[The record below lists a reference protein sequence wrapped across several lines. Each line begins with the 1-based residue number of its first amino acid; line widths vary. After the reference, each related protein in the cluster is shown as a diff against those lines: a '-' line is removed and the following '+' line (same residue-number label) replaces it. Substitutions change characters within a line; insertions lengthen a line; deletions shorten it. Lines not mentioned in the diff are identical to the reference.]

1 MWSFFIFKLSYIC
14 TMKKNIHIIITSLV
28 FAVILWASV
37 SLSNDYY
44 STIKLPV
51 RLNNFPDGFTSGTKL
66 PDEISIRL
74 KGQGWKL
81 LSVSLTGDIEY
92 VIPVGSDSGRKF
104 VNLHNFVTDN
114 PWISSDVQIIDI
126 IPDTLSFLVERIE
139 SKKVAVLP
147 DIELEFK
154 LNFGLANPISIYPDS
169 VTVFGPRSTIK
180 NLRAVLTEQKIIK
193 DLDKAIIERVNLIE
207 MPGVNYDKNFVTA
220 NLDVQRIVDKNID
233 ELLVEVL
240 NVPNDRDVVLLPNK
254 IGISVRGG
262 IEILGRLTPEDFR
275 PYVQYRDIV
284 LDTLG
289 NIHPVIEVPEN
300 ITIISTKPER
310 LRYIIKK
317 F

>member
-1 MWSFFIFKLSYIC
+1 
-14 TMKKNIHIIITSLV
+14 MKKNIHIVIISLI

-44 STIKLPV
+44 STIRLPV
-51 RLNNFPDGFTSGTKL
+51 RIINFPDGYTSGTKL

-81 LSVSLTGDIEY
+81 LSVTLTSDLEY
-92 VIPVGSDSGRKF
+92 YLNAGADSGRKF
-104 VNLHNFVTDN
+104 INLHNFISDN

-126 IPDTLSFLVERIE
+126 SPDTLSFLVEKIE
-139 SKKVAVLP
+139 SKKVAILP
-147 DIELEFK
+147 NINSNFRSG
-154 LNFGLANPISIYPDS
+154 FGLAYPLTISPDS
-169 VTVFGPRSTIK
+169 VKVFGPKSTIR
-180 NLRAVLTEQKIIK
+180 NLRAVVTEEKK
-193 DLDKAIIERVNLIE
+193 FEALDKPVKERVALIDL
-207 MPGVNYDKNFVTA
+207 PGIRYENNFVNV
-220 NLDVQRIVDKNID
+220 NLDVQRIVDRSID

-240 NVPNDRDVVLLPNK
+240 NVPADRDVVLLPNK
-254 IGISVRGG
+254 ISLSVRGG

-275 PYVQYRDIV
+275 PYVLYRDIV

-289 NIHPVIEVPEN
+289 SIQPVIEVPEN
-300 ITIISTKPER
+300 VSFITSKPER